1 MTLGFEVFLLIIII
15 IIIIILLLLLLLLL
29 LYYSGYRKRTVAKNR
44 LTKVYKVLKKL

>member
-15 IIIIILLLLLLLLL
+15 IIIIIII
-29 LYYSGYRKRTVAKNR
+29 YYSGYRKRTVAKNG